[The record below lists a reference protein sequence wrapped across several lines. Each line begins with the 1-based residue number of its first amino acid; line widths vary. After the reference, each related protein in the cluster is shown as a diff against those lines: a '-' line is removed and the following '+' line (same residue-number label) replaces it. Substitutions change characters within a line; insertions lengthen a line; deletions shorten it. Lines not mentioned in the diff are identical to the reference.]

1 MSHRDTIRFFP
12 AFFRRYMADPRQ
24 RMLLY
29 FGLEGI
35 LLQFIT
41 SVNSFGNNLYA
52 TNMGATDTQIGLI
65 QMVPNL
71 AAVALLLPA
80 GVAGGR
86 LRSSKTLPVILLCFM
101 GIMYFFYGTVP
112 IMGQYRMGFFY
123 VFLGMTAGVL
133 AIYNAQWQ
141 TFFGDVTYPGERN
154 TIYTF
159 RNRFMFVIG
168 TITPLFCGIAMSAMG
183 DAEGKLFV
191 LRIFYYLSGG
201 FVFLQAFILSRIPE
215 EKKEQA
221 EEEKKEKLSP
231 RALLGAVREAAAYKP
246 FRSFFILIL
255 FFYLSWHLDWT
266 MWYLGE
272 VQYMKMTEAHLSIF
286 NAACCVVQLFAIG
299 FFARLNNRKSVDFTM
314 PLAVG
319 SMCVSCLAII
329 TGAMVPEG
337 IRPWWFIVVATLATI
352 PQSSLQLCIVQ
363 MLLDAVPPKNRSLI
377 ISIYTM
383 VITLSNSI
391 LPLLGVELY
400 QALGGDMRA
409 LVLFYSIAFVWRALS
424 AGLFWMRYRHRRK
437 EENAGF
443 SGEKEGE
450 TEEKSS
456 V

>member
-1 MSHRDTIRFFP
+1 
-12 AFFRRYMADPRQ
+12 
-24 RMLLY
+24 
-29 FGLEGI
+29 
-35 LLQFIT
+35 
-41 SVNSFGNNLYA
+41 
-52 TNMGATDTQIGLI
+52 
-65 QMVPNL
+65 
-71 AAVALLLPA
+71 
-80 GVAGGR
+80 
-86 LRSSKTLPVILLCFM
+86 
-101 GIMYFFYGTVP
+101 
-112 IMGQYRMGFFY
+112 
-123 VFLGMTAGVL
+123 
-133 AIYNAQWQ
+133 
-141 TFFGDVTYPGERN
+141 
-154 TIYTF
+154 
-159 RNRFMFVIG
+159 
-168 TITPLFCGIAMSAMG
+168 
-183 DAEGKLFV
+183 
-191 LRIFYYLSGG
+191 
-201 FVFLQAFILSRIPE
+201 
-215 EKKEQA
+215 
-221 EEEKKEKLSP
+221 
-231 RALLGAVREAAAYKP
+231 
-246 FRSFFILIL
+246 
-255 FFYLSWHLDWT
+255 

-424 AGLFWMRYRHRRK
+424 AGLFWMRYRRRRK
-437 EENAGF
+437 EENAAS

-450 TEEKSS
+450 TAEKSS

>member
-80 GVAGGR
+80 GVVGGR

-255 FFYLSWHLDWT
+255 FLS
-266 MWYLGE
+266 
-272 VQYMKMTEAHLSIF
+272 
-286 NAACCVVQLFAIG
+286 
-299 FFARLNNRKSVDFTM
+299 
-314 PLAVG
+314 
-319 SMCVSCLAII
+319 
-329 TGAMVPEG
+329 
-337 IRPWWFIVVATLATI
+337 
-352 PQSSLQLCIVQ
+352 
-363 MLLDAVPPKNRSLI
+363 
-377 ISIYTM
+377 
-383 VITLSNSI
+383 
-391 LPLLGVELY
+391 EL
-400 QALGGDMRA
+400 ALGLDHVVSGRSAVYENDGSPSQYFQCGLLRGA
-409 LVLFYSIAFVWRALS
+409 AFRHWLFCS
-424 AGLFWMRYRHRRK
+424 AQ
-437 EENAGF
+437 
-443 SGEKEGE
+443 
-450 TEEKSS
+450 
-456 V
+456 

>member
-1 MSHRDTIRFFP
+1 MRVGTIRQSTVTDFAIGGAICPKCKQPFTAQMNRTIQTATMLAVP
-12 AFFRRYMADPRQ
+12 FMKKTGERYTICPHCGLRYSFTPDMYSSLRQ
-24 RMLLY
+24 RPTADFLYQICSGMLLK
-29 FGLEGI
+29 GQEKAEKHSARSRKNAG
-35 LLQFIT
+35 
-41 SVNSFGNNLYA
+41 
-52 TNMGATDTQIGLI
+52 
-65 QMVPNL
+65 L
-71 AAVALLLPA
+71 AAVLALLLGVFGAQNWYLGHYKRALIACILDALGLVCFFAALAVENAQPLLFLAA
-80 GVAGGR
+80 GLFAFSLYWGLVDTVR
-86 LRSSKTLPVILLCFM
+86 ILL
-101 GIMYFFYGTVP
+101 G
-112 IMGQYRMGFFY
+112 R
-123 VFLGMTAGVL
+123 AK
-133 AIYNAQWQ
+133 
-141 TFFGDVTYPGERN
+141 
-154 TIYTF
+154 
-159 RNRFMFVIG
+159 
-168 TITPLFCGIAMSAMG
+168 
-183 DAEGKLFV
+183 DAEGLYV
-191 LRIFYYLSGG
+191 CTRR
-201 FVFLQAFILSRIPE
+201 QHARWM
-215 EKKEQA
+215 
-221 EEEKKEKLSP
+221 EKKEKLSP

-383 VITLSNSI
+383 VITLSNSV

-424 AGLFWMRYRHRRK
+424 AGLFWMRYRRRRK
-437 EENAGF
+437 EENAGS

-450 TEEKSS
+450 TAEKSS